1 MISTYLIDYALEL
14 IKKLSGKSDKQKLVI
29 SMVATIVFCLLI
41 FLIKYAL
48 SPSDITVGDL
58 DNGKT
63 EIDRSIEDTKK
74 AVNSTTPPSKSETDA
89 IGVKEA
95 TTNQDSD
102 DDAM

>member
-14 IKKLSGKSDKQKLVI
+14 IKKFSGKSDKQKLII

-41 FLIKYAL
+41 FLIKYVL

-58 DNGKT
+58 DNGRT
-63 EIDRSIEDTKK
+63 EIDRSIEDTKD
-74 AVNSTTPPSKSETDA
+74 AINSTTPPSKNETDA